1 MHERPVEDLIDEF
14 QRLPGVGRK
23 TAERYVFFLLSA
35 DESDVR
41 RFAEAMVQ
49 MKERIGFC
57 TRCHNIAE
65 GELCRVCANPQRDAG
80 VICVVET
87 PRDVASLE
95 RTQQYRGLYH
105 VLGGALSPIDGITP
119 ERLTIASLV
128 DRVRSEDVREVILCT
143 NQTVDGDATA
153 SYLARELATVED
165 DDGAG
170 PTVTRIASGLPV
182 GSDLD
187 FADDATLTR
196 ALAGRREI

>member
-1 MHERPVEDLIDEF
+1 VHERPVEDLIDEF

-23 TAERYVFFLLSA
+23 TAERYVFLLLSA
-35 DESDVR
+35 DETDVR
-41 RFAEAMVQ
+41 RFAEAMLH

-57 TRCHNIAE
+57 SRCHNIAE

-95 RTQQYRGLYH
+95 RTQQFRGLYH

-153 SYLARELATVED
+153 SYLARELAAVAEAGTD
-165 DDGAG
+165 G
-170 PTVTRIASGLPV
+170 PTITRIASGLPV

-196 ALAGRREI
+196 ALAGRRSI

>member
-1 MHERPVEDLIDEF
+1 MHEGPVEDLIEEF
-14 QRLPGVGRK
+14 RRLPGVGRK

-35 DESDVR
+35 DETDVR
-41 RFAEAMVQ
+41 RFAEAMLQ

-119 ERLTIASLV
+119 ERLTIASLLE
-128 DRVRSEDVREVILCT
+128 RVRGDDVREVILCT

-153 SYLARELATVED
+153 SYLARELAAVTG
-165 DDGAG
+165 DGGDG

-196 ALAGRREI
+196 ALAGRRAI

>member
-1 MHERPVEDLIDEF
+1 MHEGPVEDLIEEF
-14 QRLPGVGRK
+14 RRLPGVGRK

-35 DESDVR
+35 DEPDVR
-41 RFAEAMVQ
+41 RFAEAMLQ

-65 GELCRVCANPQRDAG
+65 GELCRVCANPQRDG
-80 VICVVET
+80 SLICVVET

-128 DRVRSEDVREVILCT
+128 DRVRGGDVREVILCT

-153 SYLARELATVED
+153 SYLAREL
-165 DDGAG
+165 GAVADTDTDA
-170 PTVTRIASGLPV
+170 PTITRIASGLPV

-196 ALAGRREI
+196 ALAGRRSI

>member
-1 MHERPVEDLIDEF
+1 MHEGPVEDLIEEF
-14 QRLPGVGRK
+14 RRLPGVGRK

-35 DESDVR
+35 DETDVR
-41 RFAEAMVQ
+41 RFAEAMLQ

-119 ERLTIASLV
+119 ERLTIASLLE
-128 DRVRSEDVREVILCT
+128 RVRRDDVREVILCT

-153 SYLARELATVED
+153 SYLARELGSVEG
-165 DDGAG
+165 DGGDG

-196 ALAGRREI
+196 ALAGRRAI